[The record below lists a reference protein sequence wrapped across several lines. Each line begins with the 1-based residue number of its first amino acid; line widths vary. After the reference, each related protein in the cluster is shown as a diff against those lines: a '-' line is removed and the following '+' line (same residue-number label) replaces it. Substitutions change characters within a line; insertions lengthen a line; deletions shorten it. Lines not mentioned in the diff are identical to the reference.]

1 MKIIELKSKNNN
13 LTSKSTTTLLNKRGY
28 DNNILSNNQE
38 WYNSTYN
45 YNLKYTKH
53 LPVIDNV
60 IFKLIKGYFTIYSKI
75 MDKRIKIKNLSSL
88 KRRLSGSKIWISRP
102 EIKHTNDKIVINL
115 FIFNRKNNFLIKKLN
130 DNLKNLFLTKR
141 ISIKNAI
148 SKRNK
153 ASNNIFIYI
162 INFYKKNILL
172 LNNKLTKL
180 LSNSNITLK
189 NNVQMYILR
198 QYYVRLLKKILK
210 KELLII
216 YYKQQVEFNTLKY
229 KNVFI
234 IPILKLIKK
243 IYKKNVIFNIIS
255 LKNYFLNSSIL
266 TQIISVKAKNR
277 KNKIVRILRAA
288 LRKVKT
294 PSFNKNLIERERR
307 KLEIENNFLLKNKSE
322 LEFKNDNINRTLSS
336 IFKKDDNI
344 ESNILDSVKNKVVTG
359 IRLEASGRL
368 TKRFTAQRSVHKY
381 KYKGTIKNI
390 NTSYKGLSSKNIRN
404 NLESNLQY
412 TKINSS
418 NRIGAFGIKGW
429 ISSI

>member
-1 MKIIELKSKNNN
+1 MKIIELKSKNN
-13 LTSKSTTTLLNKRGY
+13 SFDNKNINNIFSNKKGY
-28 DNNILSNNQE
+28 DNNMLSNNQE

-45 YNLKYTKH
+45 YNVNYTKH

-60 IFKLIKGYFTIYSKI
+60 IFKLVKSYFTIYSKI
-75 MDKRIKIKNLSSL
+75 MDKRVKIKNISNF
-88 KRRLSGSKIWISRP
+88 KRRLSGNKIWVSRP
-102 EIKHTNDKIVINL
+102 EIKHTNDKIIINL
-115 FIFNRKNNFLIKKLN
+115 FIFNRKNNLLIKKLN
-130 DNLKNLFLTKR
+130 NNLRNLFVEKRVYIKNIILKNKEN
-141 ISIKNAI
+141 S
-148 SKRNK
+148 
-153 ASNNIFIYI
+153 NIFVYI
-162 INFYKKNILL
+162 MNFYKKNMKY
-172 LNNKLTKL
+172 LNNRLNKFL
-180 LSNSNITLK
+180 NESNITLK
-189 NNVQMYILR
+189 ENMQLYILKE
-198 QYYVRLLKKILK
+198 YYIKLIKKILK

-216 YYKQQVEFNTLKY
+216 YYKQQIEFNTLKY

-243 IYKKNVIFNIIS
+243 IYKKNVVFNIIS

-266 TQIISVKAKNR
+266 TQIVSVKAKNR

-294 PSFNKNLIERERR
+294 PSFNKNLIEREKR
-307 KLEIENNFLLKNKSE
+307 KLEIENNFLLKNKAE
-322 LEFKNDNINRTLSS
+322 LEFKNDNINKTLSS
-336 IFKKDDNI
+336 IFKKDNV
-344 ESNILDSVKNKVVTG
+344 ESDILDSVKNKVVTG

-390 NTSYKGLSSKNIRN
+390 NTSYKGISSKNLRN